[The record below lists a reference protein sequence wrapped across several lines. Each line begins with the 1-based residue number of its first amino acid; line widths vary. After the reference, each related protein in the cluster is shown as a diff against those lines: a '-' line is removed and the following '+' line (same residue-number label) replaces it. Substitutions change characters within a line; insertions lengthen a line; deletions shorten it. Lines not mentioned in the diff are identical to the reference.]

1 MGGLNNPVTDCTA
14 AANLSRTWPDF
25 RKNGQITDLT
35 LRGPKSGTF
44 LISMYTL
51 NGGKCYHFEVF

>member
-25 RKNGQITDLT
+25 RKKWPDYGFDAARAEIQYNPNLYVHIEW
-35 LRGPKSGTF
+35 R
-44 LISMYTL
+44 
-51 NGGKCYHFEVF
+51 EVLSF